1 MNEAY
6 NSQVKKLKFHLNEK
20 TETISLSKLNLQ
32 PPVEL
37 TQKLQKAREEGEKIR
52 SENPKIIAY
61 GGQEAA
67 ARELQQGLDWNKISD
82 AQTASIRRGMKT
94 GTISQQ
100 RGEERIKNVKGE
112 AESQRW
118 SMGWYSS
125 RKLCFSKIL
134 LSKSI
139 NKGSIIFW

>member
-112 AESQRW
+112 AESQKTGQMINT
-118 SMGWYSS
+118 SLPYVEAGADIAGTVAD
-125 RKLCFSKIL
+125 LGLKI
-134 LSKSI
+134 S
-139 NKGSIIFW
+139 